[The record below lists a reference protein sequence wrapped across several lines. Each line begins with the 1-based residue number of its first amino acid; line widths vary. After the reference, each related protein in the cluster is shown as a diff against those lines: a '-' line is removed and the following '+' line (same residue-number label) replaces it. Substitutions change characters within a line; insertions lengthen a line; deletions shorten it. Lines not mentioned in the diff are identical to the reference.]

1 MGAHNSAG
9 ETMAA
14 ICIVPN
20 IAGRAIDSNVA
31 YIALVAKRARK
42 SYSTDRTVGGSG
54 ALEAL
59 SVD

>member
-1 MGAHNSAG
+1 MGAHISAG
-9 ETMAA
+9 ETVAA
-14 ICIVPN
+14 ICVVPN

-31 YIALVAKRARK
+31 DIALVAKRACK
-42 SYSTDRTVGGSG
+42 SYRTDRTVGGSG